1 MLDDSVEESDELQG
15 DLVGALVAAAS
26 SFHNNFPLPVGD
38 LVWTK
43 RRICARELYAGFL
56 DVSVDDDVFSMFE
69 QAVLDQG
76 AQSIKQIR
84 YLENTD
90 LHLEQIH
97 VFGGAAAELPTLPT
111 WQSLLTT
118 IDWSQPADKHPPLP
132 FEEYLLDIAVSERKN
147 LRAVYYPIS
156 SAKAFGA
163 TLTDIKTSW
172 SSAKDPSPPRYLFF
186 GVREIQCR
194 VYIIG

>member
-26 SFHNNFPLPVGD
+26 SFHNN
-38 LVWTK
+38 
-43 RRICARELYAGFL
+43 GFL

-118 IDWSQPADKHPPLP
+118 IDW
-132 FEEYLLDIAVSERKN
+132 
-147 LRAVYYPIS
+147 
-156 SAKAFGA
+156 
-163 TLTDIKTSW
+163 
-172 SSAKDPSPPRYLFF
+172 
-186 GVREIQCR
+186 
-194 VYIIG
+194 